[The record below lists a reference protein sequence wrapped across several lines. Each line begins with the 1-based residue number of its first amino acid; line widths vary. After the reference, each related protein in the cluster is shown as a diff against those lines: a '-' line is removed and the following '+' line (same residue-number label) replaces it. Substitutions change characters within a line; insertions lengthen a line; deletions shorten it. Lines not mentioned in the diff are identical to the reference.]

1 MFMKI
6 FKILLFLLLC
16 ISPFVAAQEKPDSIP
31 AWTQDNSFRTH
42 ATMFGIGHL
51 NILDTYLSPQEYTGT
66 QFKLMRENMRMTRLL
81 NNRISV
87 QNIIQG
93 HFAYTKSPTE
103 DSKQLSGMFGWNLTW
118 HYNWSITPALH
129 ILLGPGMS
137 INGGFTY
144 NTRNGNNPAQA
155 RLSTDLNLSA
165 MAIYKLHFWNRIFT
179 LRYQADMP
187 VVGLMFSPNYGQS
200 YYEIF
205 SLGNYDHNV
214 CFTNPFQAFS
224 INQLLSFDIPIYGAT
239 LRIGYL
245 GSIRQNQVN
254 HLKQHDWSNLFII
267 GYVKHFYLI
276 KNKNYHHSQIA
287 RK

>member
-1 MFMKI
+1 MKI
-6 FKILLFLLLC
+6 FRLLILLFLC
-16 ISPFVAAQEKPDSIP
+16 FTPFVTAQEKSDSIP
-31 AWTQDNSFRTH
+31 LWPRDNSFRTH
-42 ATMFGIGHL
+42 ATMFGIGRL
-51 NILDTYLSPQEYTGT
+51 NILDTYLSPQEYTGM
-66 QFKLMRENMRMTRLL
+66 QFKLLRENMRMTRLMDS
-81 NNRISV
+81 RVSV
-87 QNIIQG
+87 QNIMQG

-103 DSKQLSGMFGWNLTW
+103 DGKQLSGMFDWNLTW
-118 HYNWSITPALH
+118 HYHWALTPVLH
-129 ILLGPGMS
+129 ILAGPGLG
-137 INGGFTY
+137 IHGGFTY

-155 RLSTDLNLSA
+155 RLATDFNLSG
-165 MAIYKLHFWNRIFT
+165 MAIYKIHLWHRIVS
-179 LRYQADMP
+179 LRYQADIPIM
-187 VVGLMFSPNYGQS
+187 GLMFSPNYGQS

-224 INQLLSFDIPIYGAT
+224 INQMFSADIPFYGAI

-276 KNKNYHHSQIA
+276 KDKTARHFQIA
-287 RK
+287 RP